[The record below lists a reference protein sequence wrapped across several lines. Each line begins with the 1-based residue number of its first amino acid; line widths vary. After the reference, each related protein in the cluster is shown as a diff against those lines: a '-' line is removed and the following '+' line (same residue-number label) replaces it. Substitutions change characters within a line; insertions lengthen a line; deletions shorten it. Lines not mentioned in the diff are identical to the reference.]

1 MVGIMYLSNNN
12 IMDWLIFVINAFWL
26 ILPCYSANF
35 FPVLVKG
42 KCPMD
47 FKKKFH
53 DGKRILGDGK
63 TWEGFFAGIIFGF
76 SVGILQIAL
85 YPYLP
90 IPLFNHSFFTVLV
103 LSLGALIG
111 DCIGSFVKRRFGL
124 KRGEFAP
131 LLDQT
136 DFLVLSLIILKFF
149 AELDFPLV
157 FFLILVTPFLH
168 FLSNFFGF
176 IFKLK
181 KEPW

>member
-1 MVGIMYLSNNN
+1 
-12 IMDWLIFVINAFWL
+12 MDWLIFAANAFWL

-47 FKKKFH
+47 FKKKLP

-76 SVGILQIAL
+76 SVGILQIAFQ
-85 YPYLP
+85 PYLP
-90 IPLFNHSFFTVLV
+90 ISLFKHSFFSILA
-103 LSLGALIG
+103 LSLGALAG
-111 DCIGSFVKRRFGL
+111 DCIGSFIKRRFGL

-136 DFLVLSLIILKFF
+136 DFLVFSLILLKFF
-149 AELDFPLV
+149 AEVDFLTV
-157 FFLILVTPFLH
+157 LFLILVTPFLH
-168 FLSNFFGF
+168 FLSNLFGF
-176 IFKLK
+176 LFKLK